1 MRLGATVRGRMSDS
15 EGSVEESVRESG
27 AREETVVAVANR
39 EDTGGDKL
47 EEFEKLLRAMLPSRA
62 ASQEEE
68 EPEENESERKIGAFL
83 LGEHVFF
90 PSLPIFAGCLMKFI
104 WGYVSFFFFVRERKG

>member
-1 MRLGATVRGRMSDS
+1 MFFPGVLPRRETWSNCPRDRGRMSDS

-27 AREETVVAVANR
+27 NAREETVVAVANR

-83 LGEHVFF
+83 MKENTYFF
-90 PSLPIFAGCLMKFI
+90 HPSPFLQ
-104 WGYVSFFFFVRERKG
+104 VV